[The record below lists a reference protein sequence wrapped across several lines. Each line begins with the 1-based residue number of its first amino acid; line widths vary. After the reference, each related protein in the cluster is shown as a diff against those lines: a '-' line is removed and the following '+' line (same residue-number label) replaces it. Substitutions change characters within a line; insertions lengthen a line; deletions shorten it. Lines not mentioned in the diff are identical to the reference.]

1 MAGFAEA
8 GDQYWLYD
16 INPAVVNLS
25 ADEVAQFTYCI
36 NARDRGASVE
46 IVSGDARL
54 AMERELRAEKNRQ
67 LDVLVLDAFSSD
79 SIPVHLLTLESLKL
93 YDQHLKPDGVLAIHI
108 SNRYLNLE
116 PVVRRL
122 AAELDFG
129 MIEVDSLGGEDYG
142 QDWVYAATWVLS
154 RAIRIFWMM
163 LRLMRGYAQTYRKLG
178 NCRCGPM
185 IMRVF
190 YEL

>member
-1 MAGFAEA
+1 M
-8 GDQYWLYD
+8 
-16 INPAVVNLS
+16 P
-25 ADEVAQFTYCI
+25 
-36 NARDRGASVE
+36 
-46 IVSGDARL
+46 GDARL
-54 AMERELRAEKNRQ
+54 AMERELRTEKNRQ

-93 YDQHLKPDGVLAIHI
+93 YDQHLKPDGVLAVHI

-142 QDWVYAATWVLS
+142 QDWVYAATWVLLS
-154 RAIRIFWMM
+154 RNQDFLDDVEANAWLRTDLSEARELPLWTDDYASIFRIMNKPHWWP
-163 LRLMRGYAQTYRKLG
+163 TWLG
-178 NCRCGPM
+178 GTDD
-185 IMRVF
+185 
-190 YEL
+190 

>member
-36 NARDRGASVE
+36 NAHDRASVE

-67 LDVLVLDAFSSD
+67 LDILDLDAFSSD

-93 YDQHLKPDGVLAIHI
+93 YDQHLKYDGVLAVHI
-108 SNRYLNLE
+108 FNRYLNLE
-116 PVVRRL
+116 PVVRRRRNWIL
-122 AAELDFG
+122 E
-129 MIEVDSLGGEDYG
+129 
-142 QDWVYAATWVLS
+142 
-154 RAIRIFWMM
+154 
-163 LRLMRGYAQTYRKLG
+163 
-178 NCRCGPM
+178 
-185 IMRVF
+185 
-190 YEL
+190 